1 MNMSLE
7 DNKVIQN
14 ILDGEIVDLE
24 SLKSLLMVIN
34 HEKNQKK
41 PKTLKKTFVKA
52 NSNVR

>member
-24 SLKSLLMVIN
+24 SLKSLLKFLYLTQVLN
-34 HEKNQKK
+34 
-41 PKTLKKTFVKA
+41 
-52 NSNVR
+52 